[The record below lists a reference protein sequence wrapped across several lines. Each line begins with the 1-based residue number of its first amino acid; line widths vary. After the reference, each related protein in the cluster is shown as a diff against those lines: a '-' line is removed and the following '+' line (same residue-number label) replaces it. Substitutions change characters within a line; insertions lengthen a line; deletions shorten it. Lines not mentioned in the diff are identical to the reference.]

1 MSLFERIKYKRYDLQ
16 EVKKKMGG
24 GSNTEGSGGGPRTRT
39 KSNPLKTIF
48 GGNENKRKKYSN
60 TSGNNTSSSNTSSST
75 SAPEYTKKIN
85 QANKNRP
92 EFKGDAAERAKTF
105 KKSFGTPSGAD
116 PFTGKP
122 TYRRSTVSGKLGPD
136 IDLPKGKGGGIP
148 TDKAYEKQA
157 KRLGDRERAKKAYLD
172 PKTNK
177 ASDEGIKRY
186 IKKARQMR
194 SGSNVPVDNR
204 SVETIYKSA
213 KDEYAKK
220 INQKYGGRVPRLAP
234 DKGYKIPDY
243 KRILNFVKTPTG
255 GQTYKPATSIP
266 KNVISAMPKKSKT
279 FGKSAMKFL
288 TKLGPKGKA
297 AAALVG
303 LGVGAYAL
311 TRDKTKKT
319 PTPLGGGTSKTS
331 PKSSSVGI
339 KLGVRK

>member
-1 MSLFERIKYKRYDLQ
+1 MSLFEKIKNKRTSLQEKKRY
-16 EVKKKMGG
+16 GSS
-24 GSNTEGSGGGPRTRT
+24 SNTDGSGGGPRTRT
-39 KSNPLKTIF
+39 RTNPLETIF
-48 GGNENKRKKYSN
+48 GDNKNKKKKKFSN
-60 TSGNNTSSSNTSSST
+60 TSSNNTSSSNTSSST

-116 PFTGKP
+116 PFTGKA

-136 IDLPKGKGGGIP
+136 IDLPKGRGGGIP

-213 KDEYAKK
+213 KKEYAKK
-220 INQKYGGRVPRLAP
+220 INQKYGGRRPDLAS

-243 KRILNFVKTPTG
+243 KRILNFTKTPG
-255 GQTYKPATSIP
+255 GSQTYKPATSIP
-266 KNVISAMPKKSKT
+266 KNVTGAMSAKTKT

-331 PKSSSVGI
+331 SKSSPVGI
-339 KLGVRK
+339 LCLQYH

>member
-1 MSLFERIKYKRYDLQ
+1 
-16 EVKKKMGG
+16 
-24 GSNTEGSGGGPRTRT
+24 
-39 KSNPLKTIF
+39 
-48 GGNENKRKKYSN
+48 
-60 TSGNNTSSSNTSSST
+60 
-75 SAPEYTKKIN
+75 
-85 QANKNRP
+85 
-92 EFKGDAAERAKTF
+92 
-105 KKSFGTPSGAD
+105 
-116 PFTGKP
+116 
-122 TYRRSTVSGKLGPD
+122 
-136 IDLPKGKGGGIP
+136 
-148 TDKAYEKQA
+148 
-157 KRLGDRERAKKAYLD
+157 
-172 PKTNK
+172 
-177 ASDEGIKRY
+177 
-186 IKKARQMR
+186 MR

-266 KNVISAMPKKSKT
+266 KNVISAMPKKPKT

>member
-39 KSNPLKTIF
+39 RTNPLETIF
-48 GGNENKRKKYSN
+48 GDNKNKKKKKFS
-60 TSGNNTSSSNTSSST
+60 NTSSSNTGSST

-136 IDLPKGKGGGIP
+136 IDLPKGRGGGIP

-204 SVETIYKSA
+204 SVETIFKSA

-234 DKGYKIPDY
+234 YKYKTPDY
-243 KRILNFVKTPTG
+243 NRILNFVKTPTG

>member
-1 MSLFERIKYKRYDLQ
+1 MSLFEKIKNKRTSLQEKKRYSSS
-16 EVKKKMGG
+16 
-24 GSNTEGSGGGPRTRT
+24 SNTDGSGGGPRTRT
-39 KSNPLKTIF
+39 RTNPLETIF
-48 GGNENKRKKYSN
+48 GDNKNKKKKKFS
-60 TSGNNTSSSNTSSST
+60 NTSSSNTSSST

-136 IDLPKGKGGGIP
+136 IDLPKGRGGGIP

-213 KDEYAKK
+213 KNEYAKK
-220 INQKYGGRVPRLAP
+220 INQKYGGRVPPLAR
-234 DKGYKIPDY
+234 YKYKTPDY
-243 KRILNFVKTPTG
+243 NRILNCCLL
-255 GQTYKPATSIP
+255 
-266 KNVISAMPKKSKT
+266 N
-279 FGKSAMKFL
+279 
-288 TKLGPKGKA
+288 
-297 AAALVG
+297 
-303 LGVGAYAL
+303 
-311 TRDKTKKT
+311 
-319 PTPLGGGTSKTS
+319 
-331 PKSSSVGI
+331 
-339 KLGVRK
+339 

>member
-1 MSLFERIKYKRYDLQ
+1 MSLFEKLNNKRYDLH
-16 EVKKKMGG
+16 EKKRYSSS
-24 GSNTEGSGGGPRTRT
+24 SNTDGSGGGPRTKT
-39 KSNPLKTIF
+39 KTNPLEFIF
-48 GGNENKRKKYSN
+48 GDNKNQKKKKFSN
-60 TSGNNTSSSNTSSST
+60 TSSNNTSSSNTSSST
-75 SAPEYTKKIN
+75 SAPEYTKKVN

-92 EFKGDAAERAKTF
+92 EFTGDTAKKAKTF
-105 KKSFGTPSGAD
+105 KQSFGTPTGAD
-116 PFTGKP
+116 PLTGKP
-122 TYRRSTVSGKLGPD
+122 TYKPSTVSGKLAPD
-136 IDLPKGKGGGIP
+136 IDVPKGRGGGVP

-157 KRLGDRERAKKAYLD
+157 KRLGDRERAKKTYID

-177 ASDEGIKRY
+177 ASDEGIKKY
-186 IKKARQMR
+186 IKKARQMK

-213 KDEYAKK
+213 KKDYAKK
-220 INQKYGGRVPRLAP
+220 INTKYGGRRSTLTP

-243 KRILNFVKTPTG
+243 KRILNFVKTPG
-255 GQTYKPATSIP
+255 GSQTYKPSTPITKMAT
-266 KNVISAMPKKSKT
+266 SAMPVKPKT

-331 PKSSSVGI
+331 SKSSPVGI

>member
-39 KSNPLKTIF
+39 RTNPLETIF
-48 GGNENKRKKYSN
+48 GDNKNRKKKKFS
-60 TSGNNTSSSNTSSST
+60 NTSSSNTGSST

-92 EFKGDAAERAKTF
+92 EFKGDAAEKAKTF

-157 KRLGDRERAKKAYLD
+157 KRLGDRERAKKTYLD

-213 KDEYAKK
+213 KNEYAKK
-220 INQKYGGRVPRLAP
+220 INQKYGGRVSPLAR
-234 DKGYKIPDY
+234 YKYKTPDY
-243 KRILNFVKTPTG
+243 NRILNFVKTPTG
-255 GQTYKPATSIP
+255 SQTYKPATSIP
-266 KNVISAMPKKSKT
+266 KNVISAMPKKPKT

>member
-16 EVKKKMGG
+16 ERKKKMGG

-39 KSNPLKTIF
+39 RTNPLETIF
-48 GGNENKRKKYSN
+48 GDNKNRKKKKFS
-60 TSGNNTSSSNTSSST
+60 NTSSSNTGSST

-92 EFKGDAAERAKTF
+92 EFKGDAAEKAKTF

-186 IKKARQMR
+186 IKKARQMK

-213 KDEYAKK
+213 KNEYAKK
-220 INQKYGGRVPRLAP
+220 INQKYGGRVSPLAR
-234 DKGYKIPDY
+234 YKYKTPDY
-243 KRILNFVKTPTG
+243 NRILNFVKTPTG

-266 KNVISAMPKKSKT
+266 KNVINAMPKNSKT